1 MPISAASSSPARGR
15 IGQAPARVKAI
26 AIPSEG
32 TASASRTS
40 LLVRQLADW
49 FGLATIIRRDAVR
62 VLVTKAKYRILFATI
77 LDNF

>member
-1 MPISAASSSPARGR
+1 MPR
-15 IGQAPARVKAI
+15 
-26 AIPSEG
+26 EG

-49 FGLATIIRRDAVR
+49 FGLAIIIRRDAVR
-62 VLVTKAKYRILFATI
+62 VLVTKAKYRILFVTI